1 MDHKKEKIIIAIKKA
16 YTSIGKI
23 LVSMEQADQKKCFD
37 LMQQNLAVIGLLKS
51 ANMMMLENHLD
62 TYIDDMKNKSVAE
75 KKKMQQIRD
84 EVIRIVKT
92 AQNK

>member
-1 MDHKKEKIIIAIKKA
+1 MDRKKEKITIALKKA

-23 LVSMEQADQKKCFD
+23 LIAMDHADQKKCFD

-62 TYIDDMKNKSVAE
+62 IYIDDMKNKTVAE
-75 KKKMQQIRD
+75 KKKMQQVRD